1 MHNFGFALDGA
12 WRVLLVGLA
21 LGAGLPILFAL
32 GIRSLAWSAGGTAQ
46 VHDSGVTSPAPR
58 PLGRA
63 IGYLLFAVVVLGIL
77 LGITFIVA
85 NGFGKALS
93 FEHLYPTI
101 VPKH

>member
-1 MHNFGFALDGA
+1 MSNLGFALDGA
-12 WRVLLVGLA
+12 WRVLLAGLA

-32 GIRSLAWSAGGTAQ
+32 GIRSIAWSTAGPTPR
-46 VHDSGVTSPAPR
+46 VSGRVA
-58 PLGRA
+58 
-63 IGYLLFAVVVLGIL
+63 GYGLFAIVLLGIA

-85 NGFGKALS
+85 TGFGKALS